1 MCSYSSTHVHQL
13 WGQGQIGP
21 TSGPTR
27 EYPAHHIFIMV
38 LCLHKMHMSPVAG
51 GARDGVCSR
60 NDLED
65 SSAGQPGQPG
75 QTEDLLAAWRQ
86 LSDIDSILPGAL
98 GTATLADIAGSPQVE
113 DELARLT
120 HAQLAAPWDS
130 VQDHMLTVPTD
141 DLMTDPYMA
150 PTWDA
155 SDSPQMLMGSPN
167 QNLQQYFLYPDHKA
181 GMPSKDFTEPP
192 DQLPQHNRWSPASTE
207 AAAGTKQRE
216 YFPKSPEHLPQHSRW
231 SAALPESVSG
241 AAHSLSLLPEHRQS
255 STSLPDHPL
264 EQPIQTRLPAIDRAA
279 VLRPTLQVQI
289 DLEAGDIEQGSV
301 KPSEKDLYA
310 MMARFQDNCSQLPA
324 VVSANSDDLV
334 ATSAPCEQP
343 SQQDHAAASHGFDSV
358 TLEGQNNASKAAPE
372 QQTSGS
378 GDESGTAH
386 EAVQHSSAKSEMYM
400 DSLEPDEAEH
410 APLAHLGQD
419 MGRLATC
426 SDDEDFPVLDFGPG
440 SDASSECSYGVERT
454 AADFDNS
461 YAAPK

>member
-1 MCSYSSTHVHQL
+1 M
-13 WGQGQIGP
+13 GP

-51 GARDGVCSR
+51 GAQDGVCSK

-65 SSAGQPGQPG
+65 SSAGHPGQPG

-98 GTATLADIAGSPQVE
+98 GTDTLADIPGSPQLE
-113 DELARLT
+113 DELARFT

-150 PTWDA
+150 PKWDA
-155 SDSPQMLMGSPN
+155 SDSPQMLMGSPD
-167 QNLQQYFLYPDHKA
+167 LQQYFLYPDHEA
-181 GMPSKDFTEPP
+181 SMPSKDFTESP

-207 AAAGTKQRE
+207 AAASTKQHE

-231 SAALPESVSG
+231 SAAVPEAASG
-241 AAHSLSLLPEHRQS
+241 AAHSLSLSPEHRQS
-255 STSLPDHPL
+255 STKLPDHPPK
-264 EQPIQTRLPAIDRAA
+264 QPIRTRLPAIDRAA
-279 VLRPTLQVQI
+279 VLCPSLQVQI

-301 KPSEKDLYA
+301 KPSEEDLYA
-310 MMARFQDNCSQLPA
+310 MMARFQDNCSQVRA
-324 VVSANSDDLV
+324 DVSANSDDLD

-343 SQQDHAAASHGFDSV
+343 PQQDHAAASHGFDSI
-358 TLEGQNNASKAAPE
+358 TLEGQYAVSKAAPE
-372 QQTSGS
+372 QQTSAS
-378 GDESGTAH
+378 GDESGNAH

-400 DSLEPDEAEH
+400 DSLQPDEAEQ
-410 APLAHLGQD
+410 APLAYLAQD

-440 SDASSECSYGVERT
+440 SDASSECSYGVERN
-454 AADFDNS
+454 AADCENS